1 MLWIKHCLLIIF
13 LIAVSIKDI
22 KTREIPDYYHIA
34 ISSLGFINFSPFFSV
49 YGLFCVMPFL
59 VVALLKNGE
68 GIGGADIKFMMAIG
82 FVLGFSRGLMAGII
96 GLVVFI
102 LFCIIKDFR
111 KEKMSYPM
119 IPFLAIGVVK
129 MMFMG

>member
-1 MLWIKHCLLIIF
+1 
-13 LIAVSIKDI
+13 
-22 KTREIPDYYHIA
+22 
-34 ISSLGFINFSPFFSV
+34 
-49 YGLFCVMPFL
+49 MPFL
-59 VVALLKNGE
+59 VVALLKNSE

-82 FVLGFSRGLMAGII
+82 FILGFSRGLMAGII